1 MTVGDSKI
9 RHVKGEKVDSDHRT
23 VESRFKPGMKIEC
36 VRNKVDAS
44 DDFNVIIVHA
54 GTNNVNDKSPSDLAE
69 AIANSMES
77 VQKENPSALVA
88 YSSIFKRKDGHTLN
102 AKARKV
108 NELLREKY

>member
-1 MTVGDSKI
+1 MVGDSKI
-9 RHVKGEKVDSDHRT
+9 RHVKEKKVDSDHRT

-36 VRNKVDAS
+36 VRNKVDA
-44 DDFNVIIVHA
+44 

-69 AIANSMES
+69 AMVNSMES

-108 NELLREKY
+108 NELLSEKY